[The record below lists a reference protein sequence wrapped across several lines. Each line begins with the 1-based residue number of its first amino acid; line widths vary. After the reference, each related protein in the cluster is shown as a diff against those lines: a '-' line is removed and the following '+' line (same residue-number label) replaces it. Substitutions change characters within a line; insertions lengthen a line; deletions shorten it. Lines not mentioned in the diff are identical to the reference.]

1 MNDYDQK
8 SLNILVVGP
17 GKEYFDDV
25 YQSESNEFRENDLYL
40 NVSEGFS
47 APEVTEVLISIGANV
62 VAGLSVY
69 YISKVFDKIFKAKAK
84 AKEQG
89 REMQIHVS
97 ISEKLIIKNVESTSD
112 VEHSVNFVIETK
124 GGNVQKRS

>member
-1 MNDYDQK
+1 MNDYDQN
-8 SLNILVVGP
+8 SLKILVVGP
-17 GKEYFDDV
+17 GKEFFDDV
-25 YQSESNEFRENDLYL
+25 YQSESNEFRENDLYIDL
-40 NVSEGFS
+40 SEGFS

-69 YISKVFDKIFKAKAK
+69 YISKVFDKIFKAKAQ

-97 ISEKLIIKNVESTSD
+97 ISEKLIIKNVESTSEI
-112 VEHSVNFVIETK
+112 EHSVNFVIETK
-124 GGNVQKRS
+124 GGKVQKRS

>member
-1 MNDYDQK
+1 MNDYDQN
-8 SLNILVVGP
+8 SLNILVLGP
-17 GKEYFDDV
+17 GKGFFDDV

-47 APEVTEVLISIGANV
+47 APEVTEVLISIGTNV

-97 ISEKLIIKNVESTSD
+97 ISEKIIIKNVESTSE

-124 GGNVQKRS
+124 GGNAQKHS